1 MMHKLVEY
9 IICRARDKDISEG
22 LMDSFS
28 SFGDEMKQS
37 IIFFKEINKISDW
50 YAVDDLLSP
59 VVKFASNLSRVIS
72 FYGELHDAIQHLLDI
87 HENDS
92 SSYEVNFGEL
102 YKNILFEDNKNL
114 DVICFQKELEIFY
127 GKLSSCRNSS
137 FLKNFIFLEDEF
149 TSFYK
154 KEKDLQMAINVLFS
168 EEAKH
173 SEFYDVPFLYN
184 INFFLI
190 RVRDFLLSCRIS
202 ICSLEEYM

>member
-1 MMHKLVEY
+1 MMRKLVKY
-9 IICRARDKDISEG
+9 VICRARDKDISEG
-22 LMDSFS
+22 LKDSFS
-28 SFGDEMKQS
+28 SFGGDIKKS
-37 IIFFKEINKISDW
+37 ITLFRELNKISDW

-59 VVKFASNLSRVIS
+59 VVDFASSLSRVIT
-72 FYGELHDAIQHLLDI
+72 FYELLYDAIQHLLDI

-102 YKNILFEDNKNL
+102 YKNLLFEDNKNF

-154 KEKDLQMAINVLFS
+154 KEKDLQMAINVFFS
-168 EEAKH
+168 EKAKH
-173 SEFYDVPFLYN
+173 SEFYDVPFLLN

-190 RVRDFLLSCRIS
+190 RVSDFLSACQIS
-202 ICSLEEYM
+202 VCSLEEYM